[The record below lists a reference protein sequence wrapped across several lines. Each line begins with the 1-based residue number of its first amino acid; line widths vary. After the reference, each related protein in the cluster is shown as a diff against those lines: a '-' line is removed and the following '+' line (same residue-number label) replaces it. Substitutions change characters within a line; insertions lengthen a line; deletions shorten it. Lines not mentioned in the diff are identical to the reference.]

1 VVVRLGSVRA
11 KVRGVGGQLV
21 DFWDMWCQ
29 DVAEVAVGG
38 KGIGYVA
45 GVVVGFDEVFGYIA
59 ELEDWCLVDAT
70 FDLSE
75 VVELAPPPFWLDH
88 AAVVDM
94 LAYWY
99 SWTSGMS
106 LKSRCVCI

>member
-45 GVVVGFDEVFGYIA
+45 GWWWVLMRY
-59 ELEDWCLVDAT
+59 LV
-70 FDLSE
+70 
-75 VVELAPPPFWLDH
+75 
-88 AAVVDM
+88 
-94 LAYWY
+94 
-99 SWTSGMS
+99 
-106 LKSRCVCI
+106 I